1 MTFLFVYLFIYF
13 GFYVAFNTVQV
24 ISRWVVGRA
33 EETSTYSSLGF
44 CTVNCRPTA
53 SNYQLSHLR
62 PCQEPNPGLRGGRLY
77 CLTFYYVLTIL
88 ISFLQHK
95 IRRLKIQHIYQLNW
109 VNQFELL
116 GITFHVT
123 QEKMFH
129 INFDKR
135 ISEIERIISMY
146 SKFILSLIGR
156 VTVIKTLMLPKI
168 VYILTVLPTPPSNI
182 FYVIEK
188 RLKDFLWKNGNVRI
202 CNKQL
207 ENEIGEGGLKLTN
220 IMGF

>member
-1 MTFLFVYLFIYF
+1 
-13 GFYVAFNTVQV
+13 
-24 ISRWVVGRA
+24 
-33 EETSTYSSLGF
+33 
-44 CTVNCRPTA
+44 
-53 SNYQLSHLR
+53 
-62 PCQEPNPGLRGGRLY
+62 
-77 CLTFYYVLTIL
+77 
-88 ISFLQHK
+88 
-95 IRRLKIQHIYQLNW
+95 
-109 VNQFELL
+109 
-116 GITFHVT
+116 
-123 QEKMFH
+123 MFH